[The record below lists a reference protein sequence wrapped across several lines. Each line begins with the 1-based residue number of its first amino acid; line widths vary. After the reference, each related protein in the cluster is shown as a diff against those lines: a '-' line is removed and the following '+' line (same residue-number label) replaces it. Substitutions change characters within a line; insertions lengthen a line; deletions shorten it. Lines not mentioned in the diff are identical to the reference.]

1 MPRRGPAPRLGR
13 LSPRPDRPLTATA
26 TTTQHPRL
34 RLLTAVRL
42 VMNGAFRFLY
52 PFLPVVARDLGVSPA
67 RAGLLVAAVAAGGV
81 AAPVTRRLITG
92 GHERVRGLALG
103 ATAVMS
109 IGTMVAALATGLPL
123 ALLGLLALGAG
134 KPLVDVATISYV
146 ADRTTFDRRARA
158 TSVMELTWAGALI
171 VIAPLAGLLAAR
183 TSWRVPLLLLGAV
196 SALSAVAM
204 RRWLDA
210 DGDRPARRAARPPRW
225 TAPERWLLLTA
236 ALVFAVL
243 EATFAV
249 FGLWLEADFGVGIE
263 GLGVFAAVTAAGE
276 LVGSA
281 TVLVVADRVGKHR
294 TAWAGLGLASL
305 GLASLLLA
313 PNIGLAV
320 AAMAVGLCG
329 SEMAIVSVVPLGS
342 EVQPASRSRFLAAMM
357 SAASVTRAVVA
368 AGGAALFAMAG
379 IGANVAISILA
390 ALIAATLLRHVLRLD
405 PRLRSGV

>member
-1 MPRRGPAPRLGR
+1 MAVSPFDDPILSGLVGDDDVALLFTTSATVSAMVRFELALSRASAAEGFIPETAIAPLEHACATF
-13 LSPRPDRPLTATA
+13 RPDIDAL
-26 TTTQHPRL
+26 
-34 RLLTAVRL
+34 
-42 VMNGAFRFLY
+42 
-52 PFLPVVARDLGVSPA
+52 
-67 RAGLLVAAVAAGGV
+67 RAGTMRDGVVVPDLVRQLRAAVGEPSSAFVHKGASSQDV
-81 AAPVTRRLITG
+81 IDT
-92 GHERVRGLALG
+92 AL
-103 ATAVMS
+103 T
-109 IGTMVAALATGLPL
+109 LR
-123 ALLGLLALGAG
+123 
-134 KPLVDVATISYV
+134 LVDVATISYV